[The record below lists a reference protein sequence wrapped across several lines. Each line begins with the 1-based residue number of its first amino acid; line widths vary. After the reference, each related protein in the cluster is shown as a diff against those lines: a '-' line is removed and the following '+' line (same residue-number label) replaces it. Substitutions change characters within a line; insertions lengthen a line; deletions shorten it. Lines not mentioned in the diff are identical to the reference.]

1 MKPMQTKHS
10 YKWLL
15 RTLTLLLG
23 VILLAGGCARG
34 DVLEGDSEEATGS
47 AESEAPFVTET
58 ESETVKQTK
67 KQTERE
73 TEEPMPENAVTYPL
87 NSNTEGIKIL
97 GKRYLADDK
106 QINCDWTCSGIEFVI
121 DHEGGPIAFSVK
133 GHAGSSYF
141 RIWVDGE
148 ECINPVRKSIKTPY
162 FTAYA
167 AVNTLQ
173 TKGIEAGEHT
183 VRIMK
188 VTGHTLSRAQIL
200 SVTFAGTIL
209 TEKKPQDS
217 DLYIEY
223 VGDSIC
229 CAWGTIGS
237 HKGDFDDQDGTL
249 AYPYLVSEEL
259 GADYAVTAL
268 SGQGLLCGNPG
279 MTDGY
284 LYASPLRDKTDNGMY
299 QFERKADIV
308 VINIGTND
316 YSQNKGEANFET
328 SYLSFLNTVRQK
340 NGADCKI
347 VCVYNMMND
356 TYKDAILSAVED
368 FGGEGNGVYVWKAKN
383 CGGGHPT
390 ISQHAQYAEDLLTFM
405 AQKGIVSG
413 R

>member
-1 MKPMQTKHS
+1 MRTHHS
-10 YKWLL
+10 CKWMF
-15 RTLTLLLG
+15 RALTLLMGL
-23 VILLAGGCARG
+23 ILLIGGCARG
-34 DVLEGDSEEATGS
+34 DVLEGDD
-47 AESEAPFVTET
+47 ET
-58 ESETVKQTK
+58 ESTEPYYESNTIFVTDSESETNRQTQ

-97 GKRYLADDK
+97 GKRYLADSK

-141 RIWVDGE
+141 RIWVDGK
-148 ECINPVRKSIKTPY
+148 ECINPVRKNIRTPY

-167 AVNTLQ
+167 SVNELR

-237 HKGDFDDQDGTL
+237 YKGDFDDQDGTL

-259 GADYAVTAL
+259 NADYAVTAL

-279 MTDGY
+279 MTEGY
-284 LYASPLRDKTDNGMY
+284 LYASPLRDKTDNGLY

-316 YSQNKGEANFET
+316 YSQDKGEANFEA

-347 VCVYNMMND
+347 ICVYNMMNN
-356 TYKDAILSAVED
+356 TYENAILSAVET
-368 FGGEGNGVYVWKAKN
+368 FGGEDSEVYVWKAQQTS
-383 CGGGHPT
+383 GHP
-390 ISQHAQYAEDLLTFM
+390 SKSKHEQYAYNLLNFM
-405 AQKGIVSG
+405 AIKGIVSG

>member
-1 MKPMQTKHS
+1 MQTHHS
-10 YKWLL
+10 YAWLL
-15 RTLTLLLG
+15 RALALLMG
-23 VILLAGGCARG
+23 IALLVGGCARG
-34 DVLEGDSEEATGS
+34 DVLAGINETDSANSS
-47 AESEAPFVTET
+47 AESDMILITET
-58 ESETVKQTK
+58 ESETNRKTQTR
-67 KQTERE
+67 TERE
-73 TEEPMPENAVTYPL
+73 TEEPMPENAATYQL

-97 GKRYLADDK
+97 GKRYLADSK

-148 ECINPVRKSIKTPY
+148 ECINPVRKNIRTPY

-167 AVNTLQ
+167 SMNVLK

-183 VRIMK
+183 IRIMK

-209 TEKKPQDS
+209 SEKKPQDS

-237 HKGDFDDQDGTL
+237 YKGDFDDQDGTL

-259 GADYAVTAL
+259 HADYAVTAL

-284 LYASPLRDKTDNGMY
+284 LYASPLRDKTDNGLY

-316 YSQNKGEANFET
+316 RNYVNDEAAFET
-328 SYLSFLNTVRQK
+328 AYLNFLNTVRQK
-340 NGADCKI
+340 NGEDCKI
-347 VCVYNMMND
+347 ICVYNMMND
-356 TYKDAILSAVED
+356 THENAILSSVET
-368 FGGEGNGVYVWKAKN
+368 FGGEDANVYVWKAERTS
-383 CGGGHPT
+383 GHP
-390 ISQHAQYAEDLLTFM
+390 SKSKHEQYAYNLLNFM
-405 AQKGIVSG
+405 AIKGIVSG